1 MWVPIL
7 SAIFAER
14 VGTTNL
20 NPPFFFRTFAE
31 DYHPFPHTIQ
41 EKGPAMGGI
50 GNEQK
55 QGAAALPD
63 PSFRPTPTPP
73 TLGKT
78 AFLPINC
85 C

>member
-1 MWVPIL
+1 VPIL

-20 NPPFFFRTFAE
+20 NPPFFFRVFAE

-41 EKGPAMGGI
+41 VKGQAMGGI

-55 QGAAALPD
+55 QGAPRHQTPVFALP
-63 PSFRPTPTPP
+63 PP
-73 TLGKT
+73 PHPG
-78 AFLPINC
+78 
-85 C
+85 